1 MHVNF
6 VEALPAII
14 TIILMSGFFL
24 PRLTTLVACGT
35 IFLRAI
41 GFILVINLRGTEGFN
56 ISTMKCVSFLLND
69 LFIYS
74 LGLAAIVSMAIDS
87 NGTFGS

>member
-1 MHVNF
+1 M
-6 VEALPAII
+6 ESLPAII
-14 TIILMSGFFL
+14 TILLVSGL
-24 PRLTTLVACGT
+24 SMPALTTLVAYVT
-35 IFLRAI
+35 IFLRAL

-69 LFIYS
+69 LVIYS
-74 LGLAAIVSMAIDS
+74 LGVAVMVFMAYDS

>member
-1 MHVNF
+1 MTILLVSGF
-6 VEALPAII
+6 ILPA
-14 TIILMSGFFL
+14 
-24 PRLTTLVACGT
+24 LTTLVAYAT

-56 ISTMKCVSFLLND
+56 ISTMKCISFLLND
-69 LFIYS
+69 LVIYS
-74 LGLAAIVSMAIDS
+74 LGLAAIIYMAYDS